1 MRKVYIA
8 IMMATALSGLSFVL
22 SDNGKAGVT
31 GSPGEVTC
39 ADATCHDS
47 NSLNSGLGSITIDAP
62 TMPGWQ
68 YVAGQVYPISV
79 TVAQTGVTLFGIGFE
94 ALKADGSNG
103 GTLTITNS
111 AQTQIKNAVI
121 SGKVRANIVHK
132 LNGGMGVDTETFTFN
147 WTAPA
152 TSTGAVTF
160 YAAGNASNAD
170 EDITGDFIYTTTQVV
185 TPSTVGFMELNGPVA
200 SISHFPNPVDDH
212 FATSLTL
219 SEPATVSIEIMDI
232 KGNLISKL
240 STSSYSSGEQLIL
253 NHVQSG
259 LASGSYLINVRV
271 NNRNNISKIT
281 KL

>member
-1 MRKVYIA
+1 MKKVYIT
-8 IMMATALSGLSFVL
+8 IMMAAGLSALSFVL

-31 GSPGEVTC
+31 GSPNEVTC

-47 NSLNSGLGSITIDAP
+47 NGLNTGPGSITISAP

-68 YVAGQVYPISV
+68 YVAGQVYPIEV

-94 ALKADGSNG
+94 ALRADGANG
-103 GTLTITNS
+103 GTLSITNS

-121 SGKVRANIVHK
+121 LGKVRTNVVHK
-132 LNGGMGVDTETFTFN
+132 LNGGAGVDTETFTFN

-152 TSTGAVTF
+152 SSTGAVTF

-170 EDITGDFIYTTTQVV
+170 EDVTGDFIYTTTQVV
-185 TPSTVGFMELNGPVA
+185 TPTTVGFMELNGPVA
-200 SISHFPNPVDDH
+200 GISHFPNPVDDH

-219 SEPATVSIEIMDI
+219 SEPATVAIEIMDL
-232 KGNLISKL
+232 KGKLISKL
-240 STSSYSSGEQLIL
+240 STSSYPSGEQLIL
-253 NHVQSG
+253 NHIESG
-259 LASGSYLINVRV
+259 LASGTYLINVRV
-271 NNRNNISKIT
+271 NNRNNLSKIT